1 MLYERSLNPTY
12 AEDLIYQNNRIVSR
26 MMTKPTSSEIA
37 NGKTLNAF
45 LPYIMKL
52 SESGVQGPPVPINP
66 MALKRINVTSGP
78 TGPKWA
84 SSETRRSFG
93 PWRSAAPCNKNAIR
107 CSVPPSPPPPRARFS
122 PTNTTW
128 FVRWSNRST
137 TISCGGFAP
146 RK

>member
-78 TGPKWA
+78 TGPQVGVLRDSPIIWPMA
-84 SSETRRSFG
+84 LRG
-93 PWRSAAPCNKNAIR
+93 PLQQNAIR